1 MPGGIVIIYAIQV
14 PVVGRDEQMPLPIG
28 GGLVELLS
36 GFRERRDDGSRYGV
50 ELLDCGAAIKD
61 VVSERIEGETVSR
74 NPGQQR
80 MQRRRGPTESDR
92 PKVP

>member
-1 MPGGIVIIYAIQV
+1 
-14 PVVGRDEQMPLPIG
+14 
-28 GGLVELLS
+28 
-36 GFRERRDDGSRYGV
+36 
-50 ELLDCGAAIKD
+50 LLDCGAAINKD